1 MTVLVDHAPEF
12 AEAFGTTLLLIV
24 LAALGSLAVGTVL
37 AALALS
43 SLRPA
48 RAAALAYT
56 TVFRNVPLPM
66 QMVLFVFGLPVLG
79 ISYPLFTSAVIV
91 LIVYTAAFVAETVRA
106 GINTIPR
113 GEVEAARALGFG
125 PLRLLRFVVLPQ
137 AFSAVV
143 QPLGSVLITMMKNT
157 SVAAVIGVAEFT
169 FMTNKVAVEEAE
181 TFVVFGGAVIAYVL
195 LGVALGAGVNNLE
208 KRVAFQR

>member
-12 AEAFGTTLLLIV
+12 AEAFGMTLLLIV

-79 ISYPLFTSAVIV
+79 ISYPLFASAVIV

>member
-12 AEAFGTTLLLIV
+12 AAAFGMTLLLIF
-24 LAALGSLAVGTVL
+24 LAALGSIAVGTAV
-37 AALALS
+37 AACALS
-43 SLRPA
+43 LLRPA
-48 RAAALAYT
+48 RAAATAYVA
-56 TVFRNVPLPM
+56 VFRNVPLPM

-79 ISYPLFTSAVIV
+79 VSYPLFTSAVIV
-91 LIVYTAAFVAETVRA
+91 LIVYTAAFVAETVSA

-113 GEVEAARALGFG
+113 GEVEAARSLGFG

-143 QPLGSVLITMMKNT
+143 QPLGSVFITMMKNT

-195 LGVALGAGVNNLE
+195 LGVCMGAGINTLE
-208 KRVAFQR
+208 KKVAFQR